1 MALKP
6 LKDRIVAVVE
16 KPLEKT
22 KSGILL
28 GEAKEKPAYA
38 VVESV
43 GPEVKEIKK
52 GDKIVYKEYSTTEIK
67 IDEKDYDEDLGIVFE
82 SAVFDKIK
90 PVYLGKIFHN
100 EFDSRESLSLIVNMR
115 HCNNIVIG
123 FKKGGCQLRNIA
135 EYQTAVGRKILR
147 RKKFFYRTV
156 RNLVNLYPMISKIC
170 CQCLGNRYKMI
181 HCYIIDCS

>member
-43 GPEVKEIKK
+43 GPEVKSVKK
-52 GDKIVYKEYSTTEIK
+52 GDRIIYKEYSTTDIK
-67 IDEKDYDEDLGIVFE
+67 LDNKDYVIVKEEDVL
-82 SAVFDKIK
+82 AT
-90 PVYLGKIFHN
+90 L
-100 EFDSRESLSLIVNMR
+100 
-115 HCNNIVIG
+115 
-123 FKKGGCQLRNIA
+123 
-135 EYQTAVGRKILR
+135 
-147 RKKFFYRTV
+147 
-156 RNLVNLYPMISKIC
+156 
-170 CQCLGNRYKMI
+170 
-181 HCYIIDCS
+181 